1 MQRDNNERKKLLSM
15 LEKYPDLDII
25 FMVDCNNLYD
35 AYSSMLLEDFKCEI
49 NDVYEIDERVFIG
62 EEDIGEWLSD
72 NYADDDR
79 YKNLSD
85 DGYET
90 VMKQKSEEF
99 KKGEKII
106 IRVY

>member
-1 MQRDNNERKKLLSM
+1 MSEREKLVSM
-15 LEKYPDLDII
+15 LEKNRELDVI

-35 AYSSMLLEDFKCEI
+35 EYSSMLLEDFKCEI

-62 EEDIGEWLSD
+62 EEDVVEWLSD
-72 NYADDDR
+72 NYADDNR

-85 DGYET
+85 DGYE
-90 VMKQKSEEF
+90 VIMKQKANDF

-106 IRVY
+106 IWVY

>member
-1 MQRDNNERKKLLSM
+1 MIRMSERKRLISM
-15 LEKYPDLDII
+15 LEKNSDLEVI

-35 AYSSMLLEDFKCEI
+35 EYSSMLLDNFKCEI
-49 NDVYEIDERVFIG
+49 NDIYEIDERVFVG
-62 EEDIGEWLSD
+62 EEDIVEWLSD

-90 VMKQKSEEF
+90 VMKQKAEEF

-106 IRVY
+106 IWVY

>member
-1 MQRDNNERKKLLSM
+1 MSEREKLVSM
-15 LEKYPDLDII
+15 LEKNHELDVI
-25 FMVDCNNLYD
+25 FMVDCNNLD
-35 AYSSMLLEDFKCEI
+35 EYSSMLLDDFKCEI

-62 EEDIGEWLSD
+62 EEDIVEWLSD

-90 VMKQKSEEF
+90 VMKQKAKEF

-106 IRVY
+106 IWVY